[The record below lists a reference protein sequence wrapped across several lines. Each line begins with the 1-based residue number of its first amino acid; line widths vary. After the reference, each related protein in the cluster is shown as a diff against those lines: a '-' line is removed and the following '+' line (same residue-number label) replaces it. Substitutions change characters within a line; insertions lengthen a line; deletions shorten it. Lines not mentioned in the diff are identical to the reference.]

1 MTMKALE
8 LLKELNENFVIE
20 EDLNA
25 LKVIKIN
32 TKQIR
37 DTARINL
44 EHKQKKIQDI
54 ENNIRM
60 LEKEIDRLSSVID
73 KLKAEQEQFA
83 VTHQLDKTLKSID
96 VLENQVRKMR
106 NELDLKIEK
115 FVKEHDRSIKTSSE
129 NDTPVEDDI
138 NASSKIL
145 QLKLYRSLGVILDS
159 EHQQVLIETKDPLTN
174 DNLMDVLPLGEDLSE
189 TFVTKYI
196 WDKLQCQM

>member
-44 EHKQKKIQDI
+44 EHKQKKIQDT